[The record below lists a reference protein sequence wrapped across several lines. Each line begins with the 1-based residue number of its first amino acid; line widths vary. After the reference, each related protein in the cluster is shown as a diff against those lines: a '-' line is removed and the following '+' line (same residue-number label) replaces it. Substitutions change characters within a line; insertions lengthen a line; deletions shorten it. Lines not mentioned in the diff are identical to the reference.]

1 MAYSDRTSRL
11 EKMRNDRYADR
22 PPLAIRYRETKR
34 PLLPAQSRAARGLFD
49 WSQQQLA
56 DAALV
61 DVVTVRQFEGNV
73 QRNSTSRCD
82 TGASPAGPR
91 KRRRDCRGEWGK
103 PWCQDEGEVS
113 NEGVARTIGLGA
125 PERFE
130 PERSTKQL
138 FRP

>member
-61 DVVTVRQFEGNV
+61 DVVTVRQFEGNAT
-73 QRNSTSRCD
+73 QPLDATPELLRRALEN
-82 TGASPAGPR
+82 AGVIAEENGGR
-91 KRRRDCRGEWGK
+91 HGVKTKGK
-103 PWCQDEGEVS
+103 
-113 NEGVARTIGLGA
+113 
-125 PERFE
+125 
-130 PERSTKQL
+130 
-138 FRP
+138 